1 MSWVHVLI
9 IVFTVALLAYGYLLL
24 NTFYKRKVELDK
36 ETEEKNKEL
45 TAKHNELISK
55 IASEET
61 AIQALANKKKDLN
74 DDITRISEE
83 SKAKAQET
91 YDLAY
96 DAMQERMS
104 QSAEEAS
111 RKYRQAESEAKEQY
125 LELLKEVQ
133 EEYQARVGEVAEVS
147 DLLDEMKKKVRAA
160 NEEELR
166 RLASEDKKKFYQIH
180 ITENQLWDIDILK
193 KAVKELKGDTSAIN
207 KVIWEV
213 YYKRPVTD
221 LLNRVTPSGTP
232 IIGIYKITNLDTNKC
247 YIGQSVDIRTRFRDH
262 IKAGLGINAS
272 NNRFYTE
279 MKDVG
284 PEHFMYEVIE
294 ECDRSRLNE
303 RERFWIDY
311 FQSADYGFNTTRGN
325 NTEE

>member
-1 MSWVHVLI
+1 M
-9 IVFTVALLAYGYLLL
+9 A
-24 NTFYKRKVELDK
+24 
-36 ETEEKNKEL
+36 
-45 TAKHNELISK
+45 K

-61 AIQALANKKKDLN
+61 EIQALVNKKQDLN
-74 DDITRISEE
+74 EDINRITSE

-91 YDLAY
+91 YDLAF

-111 RKYRQAESEAKEQY
+111 KKYRKAEEEAKQQY
-125 LELLKEVQ
+125 LELLQEIQ
-133 EEYQARVGEVAEVS
+133 EEYKNKVFEIGTAAET
-147 DLLDEMKKKVRAA
+147 LEELKKKIRAA

-166 RLASEDKKKFYQIH
+166 RLAQDEEKNFYKIN
-180 ITENQLWDIDILK
+180 ITNDQLWDIDVLK
-193 KAVKELKGDTSAIN
+193 KAIKELKGDPSVIN

-213 YYKRPVTD
+213 YYKKHVTE

-272 NNRFYTE
+272 NNKFYAT

-294 ECDRSRLNE
+294 KCDRSKLNE

-325 NTEE
+325 DTEE